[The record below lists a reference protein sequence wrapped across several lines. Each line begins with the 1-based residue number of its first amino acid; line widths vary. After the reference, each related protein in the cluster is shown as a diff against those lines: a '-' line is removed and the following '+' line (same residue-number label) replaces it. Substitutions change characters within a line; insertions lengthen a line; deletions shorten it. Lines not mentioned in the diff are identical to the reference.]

1 MRRDFEGL
9 VLGMAIFA
17 LNKKI
22 GINYEKRLHDAEV
35 KLWILNG
42 KRFFM
47 LLLAD
52 GQGKAAIAELFSFKI
67 ICDLCEGE
75 VRDFGNF

>member
-1 MRRDFEGL
+1 
-9 VLGMAIFA
+9 
-17 LNKKI
+17 
-22 GINYEKRLHDAEV
+22 
-35 KLWILNG
+35 
-42 KRFFM
+42 M

-75 VRDFGNF
+75 VRDFGNFWVSLAVRHVSFFSQHNAFDGRLCLISCFLGHFCLHFLNTM